1 MLKRRI
7 FFFLFLAAS
16 LFAARG
22 ASAQKLY
29 LLIGGDYRDPRLGR
43 AIKAG
48 VQEVVST
55 IETNM
60 PPKYLVRY
68 NAPKS
73 SWRGPEISWSR
84 NAQSDIMTAIERC
97 PAGPDDAIFFYWC
110 GHGAYDVKNGEKKH
124 YLLMPNRGRK
134 SEMYR
139 SKILSAL
146 RKKRPRLVVL
156 ITDSCNFK
164 KIVEPKPSP
173 ACGEA
178 GVACAPAAPWPEP
191 AKTKI
196 SPLFLSLFFQCS
208 GTVDVNSSDW
218 DQKAL
223 IGERSGSVFSSVFS
237 MRLVWGDEEESWND
251 FLQGVNERLNQPVTV
266 AGNLDHDHDVEWNNQ
281 SLCIWTLPQSTVSPE
296 NPEQDTT
303 SATSDAGENPT
314 GDPPAGDGPDEVI
327 GYLSADASDW
337 SAPRYHPERGDRIV
351 EVNGA
356 AVQNLDEFSEAIRNS
371 DNDVILTLADKRSGN
386 QYYMKT
392 TLLPKGSGSRLG
404 IFVRNDGGDGVAVTN
419 VMANMPGN
427 RCSYLRD
434 GNVKPVKNRGNIVS
448 PVF

>member
-1 MLKRRI
+1 
-7 FFFLFLAAS
+7 
-16 LFAARG
+16 
-22 ASAQKLY
+22 
-29 LLIGGDYRDPRLGR
+29 
-43 AIKAG
+43 
-48 VQEVVST
+48 
-55 IETNM
+55 
-60 PPKYLVRY
+60 
-68 NAPKS
+68 
-73 SWRGPEISWSR
+73 
-84 NAQSDIMTAIERC
+84 
-97 PAGPDDAIFFYWC
+97 
-110 GHGAYDVKNGEKKH
+110 
-124 YLLMPNRGRK
+124 
-134 SEMYR
+134 
-139 SKILSAL
+139 
-146 RKKRPRLVVL
+146 
-156 ITDSCNFK
+156 
-164 KIVEPKPSP
+164 
-173 ACGEA
+173 
-178 GVACAPAAPWPEP
+178 
-191 AKTKI
+191 
-196 SPLFLSLFFQCS
+196 
-208 GTVDVNSSDW
+208 
-218 DQKAL
+218 
-223 IGERSGSVFSSVFS
+223 
-237 MRLVWGDEEESWND
+237 MRLVWGDEEESWED

-386 QYYMKT
+386 QYYMRT

-404 IFVRNDGGDGVAVTN
+404 IFVRDDGGDGVAVTN

-427 RCSYLRD
+427 RCRYLRD